1 MTEPR
6 EITEEIEIT
15 VVITTYNRSGMVGKA
30 IRSALEQEQPGASY
44 EVIVVDNNSTDKTS
58 EEVKERIEQARGEN
72 LRYVFEGRQG
82 VSYARN
88 AGIANAR
95 GRIIAFADDDVQ
107 VSRDWVRR
115 IKQAFDQHPNVDCI
129 GGKVLPRWESE
140 PPGWLTRDHWA
151 PLALQDYGDAPV
163 SINKDNRLCLVSAN
177 LAVRREV
184 FAQTGMFEPELQ
196 RVKNSIGSMEDAEL
210 MERFWRAGRQC
221 LYVPELTVAADVPG
235 ERATKNYH
243 RRWHAGHGY
252 FFAIMRAEDMERS
265 SARLFDVPAHLY
277 GQAMRDAAL
286 WLRFFLTGRR
296 ARAFKHETGV
306 RFFSGF
312 FRKRRQDY
320 LSSAQ
325 HGALRELTAFVRSIA
340 SKKFYREAAKKVG

>member
-1 MTEPR
+1 MAED
-6 EITEEIEIT
+6 IEIT
-15 VVITTYNRSGMVGKA
+15 VVITTYNRSSMVGAA
-30 IRSALEQEQPGASY
+30 IEQALEQEAAGASY
-44 EVIVVDNNSTDKTS
+44 EVIVVDNNSTDATR
-58 EEVKERIEQARGEN
+58 ETVAGWMERRPAAR

-115 IKQAFDQHPNVDCI
+115 IKQAFEQHPDVDCI

-140 PPGWLTRDHWA
+140 PPRWLTRDHWT
-151 PLALQDYGDAPV
+151 PLALQDYGEAPV

-177 LAVRREV
+177 LAVRREA
-184 FAQTGMFEPELQ
+184 FAQTGMFKPELQ
-196 RVKNSIGSMEDAEL
+196 RVKDSIGSMEDAEL
-210 MERFWRAGRQC
+210 LERFWRTGLQC
-221 LYVPELTVAADVPG
+221 LYVPELIVVADVPG

-243 RRWHAGHGY
+243 RRWRSGHGY
-252 FFAIMRAEDMERS
+252 FFAIMRSEDMERS

-277 GQAMRDAAL
+277 GQAIKDAAL

-296 ARAFKHETGV
+296 NRAFKHEIGV

-312 FRKRRQDY
+312 FRRRRQDY
-320 LSSAQ
+320 LSNAQ
-325 HGALRELTAFVRSIA
+325 HGALQEIIAFIRSVA
-340 SKKFYREAAKKVG
+340 SKRFYRETAKKVG